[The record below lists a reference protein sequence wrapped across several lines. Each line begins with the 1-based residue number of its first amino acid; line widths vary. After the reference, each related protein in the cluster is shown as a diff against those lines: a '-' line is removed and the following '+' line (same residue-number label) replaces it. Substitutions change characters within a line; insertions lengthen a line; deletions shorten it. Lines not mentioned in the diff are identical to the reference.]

1 MAASQLH
8 DGRQVVS
15 RILQVC
21 IVHSLSSV
29 VPVNL
34 SAYGGGGGPG
44 GGSGRCTCRL
54 TRGLV
59 EGETREMR
67 ENMAGAA
74 GQAALVLRG
83 WCCCTDGTARA
94 G

>member
-34 SAYGGGGGPG
+34 SAYGGGGA
-44 GGSGRCTCRL
+44 
-54 TRGLV
+54 RG
-59 EGETREMR
+59 EGQD
-67 ENMAGAA
+67 A
-74 GQAALVLRG
+74 
-83 WCCCTDGTARA
+83 ARA